1 VERQVTSSTFAAPVA
16 DGSLMGGQWHPDAS
30 GLPVL
35 AVHGISATHRSWDV
49 VAAALDDRRVI
60 APDLRGRGRSNALP
74 GPFGLERHADDL
86 AAALDALGVDRAF
99 VVGHSM
105 GAFVSVRFAERHAD
119 RVAGLVLVDGGL
131 PVPNPEGV
139 APEDLPAVLLGPALQ
154 RLSMTFPD
162 RAAYLDFWRR
172 HPALGPYWSDAIEA
186 YVEYDVDGEEPTL
199 RSSARAEAVAEN
211 AVQLDGA
218 DGYAGALLALPGP
231 VDFIRAPRGL
241 LDAAPLY
248 PDAVVAEWAERM
260 PQLVVH
266 DVPDVNHYTIVMS
279 ELGAGSVIPVIRT
292 RLEAVDNQEGAS

>member
-1 VERQVTSSTFAAPVA
+1 VTSSIFAAPVA
-16 DGSLMGGQWHPDAS
+16 GGSLIGGQWHPDAP

-49 VAAALDDRRVI
+49 VAAALHDRRVI

-74 GPFGLERHADDL
+74 GPYGLERHADDL

-105 GAFVSVRFAERHAD
+105 GSFVSVRFAERHPD
-119 RVAGLVLVDGGL
+119 RVAGVVLIDGGL
-131 PVPNPEGV
+131 PVPNPDGV
-139 APEDLPAVLLGPALQ
+139 PPDDLPAMLLGPALE

-162 RAAYLDFWRR
+162 RAAYVDFWRR
-172 HPALGPYWSDAIEA
+172 HPALGPYWNDAIEA
-186 YVEYDVDGEEPTL
+186 YVEYDLDGEEPAL
-199 RSSARAEAVAEN
+199 RSSARVEAVAAN

-218 DGYAGALLALPGP
+218 GGYADALFALPDP
-231 VDFIRAPRGL
+231 VDFFRAPRGL

-248 PDAVVAEWAERM
+248 PEVIVTEWAERM

-266 DVPDVNHYTIVMS
+266 EVPDVNHYTIVMTA
-279 ELGAGSVIPVIRT
+279 EGAGSVIPVIRT
-292 RLEAVDNQEGAS
+292 RLAAAEIQEGAS

>member
-1 VERQVTSSTFAAPVA
+1 MTSSIFAAPVP
-16 DGSLMGGQWHPDAS
+16 DGSLVGGQWHPDAP

-74 GPFGLERHADDL
+74 GPYGLERHADDL
-86 AAALDALGVDRAF
+86 AAALDALDDDRAF

-105 GAFVSVRFAERHAD
+105 GSFVSVRFAERHPD
-119 RVAGLVLVDGGL
+119 RVAGLVLIDGGL
-131 PVPNPEGV
+131 PVPNPDGV
-139 APEDLPAVLLGPALQ
+139 PPEDLPAVLLGPALE

-162 RAAYLDFWRR
+162 RAAYVDFWRR
-172 HPALGPYWSDAIEA
+172 HPALGPYWNDAIEA
-186 YVEYDVDGEEPTL
+186 YVEYDLDGAPPAL

-218 DGYAGALLALPGP
+218 DGYAEALLALPAP
-231 VDFIRAPRGL
+231 VDFFRAPRGL

-248 PDAVVAEWAERM
+248 PEGVVTEWAERM

-266 DVPDVNHYTIVMS
+266 GVPDVNHYTIVMTA
-279 ELGAGSVIPVIRT
+279 EGAGSVIRVIRT
-292 RLEAVDNQEGAS
+292 RLAAAEIQEGAS